1 MSKQSFLDCKK
12 PLLTAMIQKPDPDSC
27 ISAIRNAVYDGAE
40 AFGFQICELK
50 REYRDEETLRHIFSY
65 CGSHPIYITNYR
77 QRYSDK
83 VSDED
88 RTEEMLTAMR
98 AGAVLMDVMGD
109 LYCPDPRQL
118 TYDAEAVK
126 KQKEL
131 IHEIHDMGGEVL
143 MSAHIW
149 KFVPGNEIV
158 KMAQEMEAR
167 GADIAKIVTMA
178 NNMDELQSNID
189 TLFALRQKLSIPF
202 VFLAN
207 GAYCKYQR
215 IIAPML
221 GSWLVMCVSRYDSI
235 TTKEQPLLRNTKIA
249 FDNID
254 VDPYR
259 V

>member
-50 REYRDEETLRHIFSY
+50 REYRDEETFRHIFSY

-109 LYCPDPRQL
+109 LYCPDPSQL

-149 KFVPGNEIV
+149 EFVPEQYGRTAEQYRHTLCTQTKAQHSVCISGQWGLLQVSEDHRTDAGLLAGNV
-158 KMAQEMEAR
+158 C
-167 GADIAKIVTMA
+167 V
-178 NNMDELQSNID
+178 
-189 TLFALRQKLSIPF
+189 AL
-202 VFLAN
+202 
-207 GAYCKYQR
+207 
-215 IIAPML
+215 
-221 GSWLVMCVSRYDSI
+221 
-235 TTKEQPLLRNTKIA
+235 
-249 FDNID
+249 
-254 VDPYR
+254 
-259 V
+259 